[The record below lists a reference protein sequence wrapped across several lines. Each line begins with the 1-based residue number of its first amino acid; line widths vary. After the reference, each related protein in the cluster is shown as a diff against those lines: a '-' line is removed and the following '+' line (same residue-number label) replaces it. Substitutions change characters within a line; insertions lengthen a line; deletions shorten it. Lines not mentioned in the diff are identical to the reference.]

1 MKPDSGERKMFRKAA
16 WILSVSL
23 CTATFSHA
31 AEPARPPMN
40 VKPSFDCT
48 AVKSNWKLLVC
59 GDDALAAL
67 DLQEDTLLRRA
78 RTKAVTPDAVNA
90 EQDLWVSERDACT
103 SAGCLTAA
111 YRRRIR
117 ELHNWTN

>member
-1 MKPDSGERKMFRKAA
+1 MFRKAA

-31 AEPARPPMN
+31 AEPVKPPMT
-40 VKPSFDCT
+40 VKPSFDC
-48 AVKSNWKLLVC
+48 AAAKSANAKSKWKLLVC

-67 DLQEDTLLRRA
+67 DVQEDTLLHRA

-103 SAGCLTAA
+103 SAGCLTVA